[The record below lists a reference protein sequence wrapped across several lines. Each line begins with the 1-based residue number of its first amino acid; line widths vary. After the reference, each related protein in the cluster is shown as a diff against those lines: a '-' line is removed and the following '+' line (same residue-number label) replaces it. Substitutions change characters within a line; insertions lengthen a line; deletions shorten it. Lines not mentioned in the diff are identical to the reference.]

1 MAVVTCRAKRME
13 VESHDEHD
21 SGYRTGNRTAVVHR
35 ARGSGVA
42 LLARRFGLNALD
54 DSERA
59 ELISSL
65 EEAERDI
72 QEGRTHTAEELRRA
86 VSEWAGG

>member
-1 MAVVTCRAKRME
+1 MSTIQDIEQAIELLPSIERE
-13 VESHDEHD
+13 VLES
-21 SGYRTGNRTAVVHR
+21 R
-35 ARGSGVA
+35 
-42 LLARRFGLNALD
+42 LLVRRFGLNALD
-54 DSERA
+54 DAERA